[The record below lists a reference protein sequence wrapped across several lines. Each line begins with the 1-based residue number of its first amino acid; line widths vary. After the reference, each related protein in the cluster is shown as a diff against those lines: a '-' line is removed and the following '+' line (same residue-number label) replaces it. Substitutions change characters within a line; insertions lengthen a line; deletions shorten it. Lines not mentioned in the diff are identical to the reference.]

1 MKLFTIFTMLF
12 LNYSVRPGSAS
23 LVQGNLTVDVKK
35 TAERIIYECL
45 ETWGRLDVLV
55 NNAAQFYPTEIGKVS
70 EEIWNDLIQTNM
82 SAPYFLSQVG

>member
-1 MKLFTIFTMLF
+1 
-12 LNYSVRPGSAS
+12 
-23 LVQGNLTVDVKK
+23 VKK

-55 NNAAQFYPTEIGKVS
+55 NNAAQFYPTEIGKES